1 MLTQVCS
8 PTQLKVCYN
17 IYTKQ
22 FKQTISIYILQE
34 TETMFF
40 FGIQIAEEF

>member
-1 MLTQVCS
+1 M
-8 PTQLKVCYN
+8 QLNSKCV
-17 IYTKQ
+17 ITFTRKQ